1 MAANKK
7 PTALRELQGT
17 ANRNKHRD
25 NQDPP
30 VVTRG
35 IGPAPKYLNDAQS
48 EIWDEIV
55 SGMYSGVLG
64 EADRLA
70 LETLTRLVYTMRTD
84 FEEMSAAKLS
94 QLSTMLGRF
103 GMTPSDRTKIVV
115 PKKDDKKNGFTEMNK
130 LK

>member
-25 NQDPP
+25 NQDQP
-30 VVTRG
+30 VITRG
-35 IGPAPKYLNDAQS
+35 IGPAPKHLNDDQKK
-48 EIWDEIV
+48 IWDEIV
-55 SGMYSGVLG
+55 SGMYAGVLG

-70 LETLTRLVYTMRTD
+70 LETLTRLVYVMRRD
-84 FEEMSAAKLS
+84 FEKMSAAKLS
-94 QLSTMLGRF
+94 QLSTMLGKF

-115 PKKDDKKNGFTEMNK
+115 PKGGEKKNGFTEMNR